1 MQPSPPFPRLA
12 RARRGHVM
20 STTAVIINLLA
31 LGCLVFAL
39 VKDRAKAKQ
48 SIGVAVKSF
57 IRILPTVFIIIVII
71 GLLMAFVPPDQISR
85 FVGEQAGFGGL
96 LGIAALGAVLHIPA
110 LISFPLAA
118 SLLQSGAG
126 VASVAAFITTLTMV
140 GVVTLPLEIKEL
152 GKKTAFLRNGLSF
165 IIAIVIAL
173 IMGVIL

>member
-1 MQPSPPFPRLA
+1 
-12 RARRGHVM
+12 M
-20 STTAVIINLLA
+20 STTAIIINLLA

-39 VKDRAKAKQ
+39 VKDIGKTKQ

-71 GLLMAFVPPDQISR
+71 GLLLAFIPPDQISR
-85 FVGEQAGFGGL
+85 FIGEQAGFGGL
-96 LGIAALGAVLHIPA
+96 LAIAVLGAVLYIPA
-110 LISFPLAA
+110 IISFPLAA

-126 VASVAAFITTLTMV
+126 VASVAAFITTLTMI

-152 GKKTAFLRNGLSF
+152 GKKMAFLRNGLSF
-165 IIAIVIAL
+165 IIAIAIAL